1 MLEDVI
7 ANYQLYNP
15 ESFKKSKI
23 EHLQLENLF
32 FFFLE
37 NKIKRT
43 NDARYT
49 YTCIYTSIY
58 TYAHSKIKPKFIQ

>member
-7 ANYQLYNP
+7 VNYQLYNP

-32 FFFLE
+32 FFPW
-37 NKIKRT
+37 KTR
-43 NDARYT
+43 
-49 YTCIYTSIY
+49 
-58 TYAHSKIKPKFIQ
+58 SKEQMMLDTHTHVYIHQYIHTHTLK